1 MASPSTARTIL
12 RKSSTVLAAQAVLAV
27 VTVLLGWFTR
37 WELAVVG
44 LCLMLLV
51 VTVAV
56 VGPWGSAAQPAAAS
70 PAKGLG
76 DLEQRVDALG
86 ARLVAST
93 ERTRVE
99 VLDALAEG
107 GRQDRTP

>member
-1 MASPSTARTIL
+1 MAPPSTARTTL
-12 RKSSTVLAAQAVLAV
+12 RKSSTILAAQALLAV
-27 VTVLLGWFTR
+27 VTMLLAWFTR
-37 WELAVVG
+37 WELTVVG

-51 VTVAV
+51 TTLAV
-56 VGPWGSAAQPAAAS
+56 VGPWGSTTQLAATA

-107 GRQDRTP
+107 GRRDRTP